1 MSPPRAVPSVTAAH
15 RPKGRVGASE
25 EVAQEDEEEEKGE
38 DDDDAAAPIRVV
50 ERSVVGAVWAVARLE

>member
-25 EVAQEDEEEEKGE
+25 GAVQEDEEEEEGE
-38 DDDDAAAPIRVV
+38 HEDAAAPICVV